1 MPPLKNEVVRARVDA
16 ELKHSSEQVLNS
28 LGMSMTE
35 AIRLFLTQVS
45 LRQEFPIELKIP
57 NATTLKAMA
66 ESPSEKTYE
75 SVDELFNE
83 VISDAEH

>member
-1 MPPLKNEVVRARVDA
+1 MPQVKNEVVRARVEP
-16 ELKHSSEQVLNS
+16 ELKHSAEQVLNS
-28 LGMSMTE
+28 IGMSMTE

-66 ESPSEKTYE
+66 EAPTDKTYK

-83 VISDAEH
+83 ELSDS

>member
-1 MPPLKNEVVRARVDA
+1 
-16 ELKHSSEQVLNS
+16 
-28 LGMSMTE
+28 MSMTE

-57 NATTLKAMA
+57 NKITLDAM
-66 ESPSEKTYE
+66 SEEVTEQTYT

-83 VISDAEH
+83 VLS